1 MAEGRESTIL
11 DVKLDAGKVAQDLQD
26 LITRIAALKAQQKE
40 LNDEIKAGND
50 VDGKYAEQL
59 IRVKDQLAWTEKQAK
74 GLSATTKLLNADT
87 LTYSDSL
94 NGERQKLA
102 DMQKAYDQLDKAQRE
117 SEGGKAFL
125 EAIKAQSDAV
135 KGLEE
140 ETGRAQRNVGNY
152 PKTITAMIPGFEK
165 FTGILN
171 KVGVSM
177 EDFGTNAKSAFKAA
191 GQGMANLGKQAM
203 SLLAN
208 PIIAAIAA
216 VLVVLQQLY
225 EAFQRSEAA
234 QNAWQ
239 KALAPFKAMWQNFQR
254 IFDDLVKLIMQIGN
268 AFGANGKILEWYMRY
283 ILFPLNVAIGA
294 LRVVLLALKQDIAL
308 WTRVFKTA
316 FDTIKQAVQKSP
328 LAPWFDKIKKAV
340 ATVKQAFIDFG
351 KKVREVMDKIENS
364 KIGQFLGLAE
374 YEKGMREIIGANNEL
389 VESNKKIAESEANLA
404 KQRRA
409 NIVADANDTRDIAE
423 LRAKAA
429 QKDKYNQQERLK
441 FLEEANAKEEAIA
454 KRAYELAKEK
464 YEAEKLRNSLTESNA
479 EDLEREAQAYADMVA
494 TETAYFN
501 KQKEL
506 AGQIAELRQKDAEDA
521 KKRQEERKRKA
532 EEARKAEAEAEKAR
546 LENAKAIAQQAEDFA
561 ISLIEDETARTI
573 AQRKIQGER
582 EIAALKDKLEH
593 EKNLTAESREQLAQL
608 IKGKQ
613 AALDRELEQMA
624 TDAANALTE
633 EQVKAE
639 QERAQRI
646 LEYKRELAAAG
657 SEEELA
663 IQQEL
668 LDLQLAQELEN
679 VELSEEEKFLIRE
692 TFAKKRAELDKQ
704 YHDDLVK
711 QAQDAR
717 NAYKESLKATAASA
731 SQTFGAMSDLLSS
744 YGEENE
750 AAAKASK
757 AFGIAQII
765 TDQAISIA
773 DTAKA
778 ISAAVAG
785 ATAAAAS
792 TGPAAPFVL
801 AGYIAA
807 MVGAVLGALGSIA
820 STIAQAKQ
828 LMASAD
834 TAGKDAG
841 KFAGGGTV
849 PGTSYTGDKL
859 IAHVNSGE
867 GIYTGTQANNLLQE
881 IANNPA
887 RGGFDYEGM
896 ADAMAAAV
904 AAQPAPVVVYKELQE
919 FGQKI
924 STFNEIASV

>member
-1 MAEGRESTIL
+1 MAESRESTIL

-26 LITRIAALKAQQKE
+26 LITRIAALKAQQKS
-40 LNDEIKAGND
+40 LNEEIKAGND

-102 DMQKAYDQLDKAQRE
+102 DMQKAYDQLDRAQRE

-140 ETGRAQRNVGNY
+140 DTGRAQRNVGNY
-152 PKTITAMIPGFEK
+152 PKAWGDAIPGLNKATGVLSKMGITMDDLKSKGVKAFSGLGQSIKAFGKAFITPPIVIITAVLGAIMAIV
-165 FTGILN
+165 N
-171 KVGVSM
+171 KVS
-177 EDFGTNAKSAFKAA
+177 EAFKK
-191 GQGMANLGKQAM
+191 NDTAM
-203 SLLAN
+203 T
-208 PIIAAIAA
+208 
-216 VLVVLQQLY
+216 QL
-225 EAFQRSEAA
+225 
-234 QNAWQ
+234 Q
-239 KALAPFKAMWQNFQR
+239 KAFAIFKP
-254 IFDDLVKLIMQIGN
+254 IGD
-268 AFGANGKILEWYMRY
+268 
-283 ILFPLNVAIGA
+283 AIGA
-294 LRVVLLALKQDIAL
+294 VFNAIA
-308 WTRVFKTA
+308 
-316 FDTIKQAVQKSP
+316 
-328 LAPWFDKIKKAV
+328 
-340 ATVKQAFIDFG
+340 
-351 KKVREVMDKIENS
+351 
-364 KIGQFLGLAE
+364 
-374 YEKGMREIIGANNEL
+374 
-389 VESNKKIAESEANLA
+389 
-404 KQRRA
+404 
-409 NIVADANDTRDIAE
+409 
-423 LRAKAA
+423 
-429 QKDKYNQQERLK
+429 
-441 FLEEANAKEEAIA
+441 EAIA
-454 KRAYELAKEK
+454 KVVEGAAKAVSWIVGKLAPGYKK
-464 YEAEKLRNSLTESNA
+464 AA
-479 EDLEREAQAYADMVA
+479 DEAQALVQAQDDLEEAERKYTENSARRNRDISALRAEAMDKEKHTA
-494 TETAYFN
+494 AERKELLAQAIELEKANLEEEKKIKAEQLRILEETARRERDTSDETKDKIAQARAAMYQAEQSYYDGVRSLQ
-501 KQKEL
+501 KQMANFDKEIESEK
-506 AGQIAELRQKDAEDA
+506 AKAAEDA
-521 KKRQEERKRKA
+521 RKKREAAAKAAADAERARQEN
-532 EEARKAEAEAEKAR
+532 ARK
-546 LENAKAIAQQAEDFA
+546 IAQEAEDFA

-582 EIAALKDKLEH
+582 EIAALQERLDK
-593 EKNLTAESREQLAQL
+593 EKNLTEESRAQLAEL

-613 AALDRELEQMA
+613 AALDAELEQMA

-639 QERAQRI
+639 EERAMRI
-646 LEYKRELAAAG
+646 LEYKRELAESG

-663 IQQEL
+663 IQKEI
-668 LDLQLAQELEN
+668 LDAQMAQELEN
-679 VELSEEEKFLIRE
+679 VELSEEEKYLIRE
-692 TFAKKRAELDKQ
+692 TFAKKAEELDKQ
-704 YHDDLVK
+704 YHDNLVK

-717 NAYKESLKATAASA
+717 AAYKESLKATAASA
-731 SQTFGAMSDLLSS
+731 SQTFGAMSDLLSA

-828 LMASAD
+828 LMSSAD

-841 KFAGGGTV
+841 KYAGGGTI

-881 IANNPA
+881 IANNPL
-887 RGGFDYEGM
+887 RGGASEEM
-896 ADAMAAAV
+896 AAAMAAAV
-904 AAQPAPVVVYKELQE
+904 AALPAPVMVLQE
-919 FGQKI
+919 FREFEQKV
-924 STFNEIASV
+924 STFDELAKI

>member
-1 MAEGRESTIL
+1 MAESRESTIL

-26 LITRIAALKAQQKE
+26 LITRIAALKAQQKS
-40 LNDEIKAGND
+40 LNEEIKAGND

-102 DMQKAYDQLDKAQRE
+102 DMQKAYDQLDRAQRE

-140 ETGRAQRNVGNY
+140 DTGRAQRNVGNY
-152 PKTITAMIPGFEK
+152 PKAWGDAIPGLNKATGVLSKMGITMDDLKSKGVKAFSGLGQSLKAFGKAFITPPIVIITAVLGAIMAIV
-165 FTGILN
+165 N
-171 KVGVSM
+171 KVS
-177 EDFGTNAKSAFKAA
+177 AAFKK
-191 GQGMANLGKQAM
+191 NDDAM
-203 SLLAN
+203 TAL
-208 PIIAAIAA
+208 
-216 VLVVLQQLY
+216 
-225 EAFQRSEAA
+225 
-234 QNAWQ
+234 Q
-239 KALAPFKAMWQNFQR
+239 KAFAIFKP
-254 IFDDLVKLIMQIGN
+254 IG
-268 AFGANGKILEWYMRY
+268 E
-283 ILFPLNVAIGA
+283 AIGA
-294 LRVVLLALKQDIAL
+294 VFNAIANAIAKVVEGAAKAVSWIVGKLAPGYKKAADEAQALVQAQDDLEEAERKYTENSAKRNRDISALRAEAMDKEKHTAEERKELLAQAIELEKANLEEEKKIKAEQLRILEETARRERDTSDETANKIAQARAAMYQAEQSYYDGVRSLQKQMAN
-308 WTRVFKTA
+308 
-316 FDTIKQAVQKSP
+316 
-328 LAPWFDKIKKAV
+328 FDK
-340 ATVKQAFIDFG
+340 
-351 KKVREVMDKIENS
+351 
-364 KIGQFLGLAE
+364 
-374 YEKGMREIIGANNEL
+374 EI
-389 VESNKKIAESEANLA
+389 ESE
-404 KQRRA
+404 K
-409 NIVADANDTRDIAE
+409 
-423 LRAKAA
+423 AKAA
-429 QKDKYNQQERLK
+429 
-441 FLEEANAKEEAIA
+441 
-454 KRAYELAKEK
+454 
-464 YEAEKLRNSLTESNA
+464 
-479 EDLEREAQAYADMVA
+479 EDARKKREAAAKA
-494 TETAYFN
+494 A
-501 KQKEL
+501 
-506 AGQIAELRQKDAEDA
+506 ADAERA
-521 KKRQEERKRKA
+521 RQEN
-532 EEARKAEAEAEKAR
+532 ARK
-546 LENAKAIAQQAEDFA
+546 IAQEAEDFA

-582 EIAALKDKLEH
+582 EIAALQERLEK
-593 EKNLTAESREQLAQL
+593 EKNLTEESRAQLAEL

-613 AALDRELEQMA
+613 AALDAELEQMA

-639 QERAQRI
+639 EERAMRI
-646 LEYKRELAAAG
+646 LEYKRELAESG

-663 IQQEL
+663 IQKEI
-668 LDLQLAQELEN
+668 LDAQMAQELEN
-679 VELSEEEKFLIRE
+679 VELSEEEKYLIRE
-692 TFAKKRAELDKQ
+692 TFAKKAEELDKQ
-704 YHDDLVK
+704 YHDNLVK

-717 NAYKESLKATAASA
+717 AAYKESLKATAASA
-731 SQTFGAMSDLLSS
+731 SQTFGAMSDLLSA

-828 LMASAD
+828 LMSSAD
-834 TAGKDAG
+834 TAKDAG
-841 KFAGGGTV
+841 KYAGGGTI

-881 IANNPA
+881 IANNPL
-887 RGGFDYEGM
+887 RGGASEEM
-896 ADAMAAAV
+896 AAAMAAAV
-904 AAQPAPVVVYKELQE
+904 AALPAPVMVLQE
-919 FGQKI
+919 FRDFEQKVA
-924 STFNEIASV
+924 TFDEFASIN